1 MGYICANAMLG
12 HAGVH
17 FIIIFWAIITHDSVH
32 SGYIRTHVD
41 TAASSANVTRL
52 RGRCELDT
60 RLLRPE
66 TRTLSTMNH
75 DDFGGYKIPSNVA
88 CIKFGAAVFDQ
99 SPHAEDLPHRDRH
112 R

>member
-1 MGYICANAMLG
+1 
-12 HAGVH
+12 
-17 FIIIFWAIITHDSVH
+17 
-32 SGYIRTHVD
+32 
-41 TAASSANVTRL
+41 
-52 RGRCELDT
+52 
-60 RLLRPE
+60 
-66 TRTLSTMNH
+66 MNH